1 MTTTT
6 TMLSLRP
13 RGPFSLAAS
22 AWFLEG
28 FTPAA
33 HDASPPGHFHLAF
46 PGEASGEGTGVCCTQ
61 PTGPDG
67 PVEVEVV
74 HGDDSD
80 ADGRQ
85 VARILAL
92 DQDGTGFS
100 AVLEREPVIRRPA
113 ERYAGLRPVAFF
125 SPYEAGAW
133 ALISA
138 RISIRQAARLKAR
151 MAEALGT
158 RLEIHG
164 ETMHAFPAP
173 TVLAGLESFPGLF
186 GRKPEWLRALARAAF
201 DGRLDAEWLRSMPE
215 ADAIAELEELPGI
228 GPFSAGLI
236 LIRGANTPDA
246 LPAAEPRLRRAVAL
260 AYGLVE
266 EPSFEKVTEIAEA
279 WRPYRTWVTLLLR
292 RALEDATGE
301 ITGRRV
307 TEGVEG
313 SVSGA

>member
-1 MTTTT
+1 MTRTT
-6 TMLSLRP
+6 LSIRP
-13 RGPFSLAAS
+13 LGPFSLAAS

-46 PGEASGEGTGVCCTQ
+46 PGDESGEGTGVCCTQ

-74 HGDDSD
+74 HGDDSE
-80 ADGRQ
+80 AVGRQ

-100 AVLEREPVIRRPA
+100 AVFDRDPVVGHLA
-113 ERYAGLRPVAFF
+113 ARYSGLRPVAFF

-151 MAEALGT
+151 IAEALGT
-158 RLEIHG
+158 RLEVHG
-164 ETMHAFPAP
+164 ETMYAFPSP
-173 TVLAGLESFPGLF
+173 TVLTSLESFPGLF
-186 GRKPEWLRALARAAF
+186 GRKPEWLRGLARAAL
-201 DGRLDAEWLRSMPE
+201 DGRLDAGWLRSMPE

-236 LIRGANTPDA
+236 LIRGANTADA

-266 EPSFEKVTEIAEA
+266 EPSLEKVTEIAEG

-307 TEGVEG
+307 TEEIEG